1 MNKVLLALVAMA
13 MASVWAVDWPQW
25 RGPERTGYVGEKLE
39 KLPAEPKVNWKKA
52 STEGLSSPVVAAGKV
67 FHFEAENG
75 KEVLRALEAE
85 SGNVLWSAMVDD
97 VMSDTQGPSGPRC
110 TPVVDGDRVYAVSCR
125 GELQCLKVADG
136 KKMWGVNYVK
146 DFGAIF
152 IGEKGTAPGASRHGN
167 DGSPLIVGDRLYACA
182 GGTNGAGVVC
192 LNKKTGA
199 TLWKSQNEQAAYAP
213 PVILKVA
220 GKEQLVCFMSE
231 CALGLNPSD
240 GKLLW
245 RFPIKTAFGRHVTT
259 PVAYE
264 DIVVVAS
271 HQSGMYGIKVTDSG
285 AEQAWVS
292 KPAAMNFSSPVA
304 IGKYLYGLGPKSDVI
319 CVEIPTGK
327 LMWNKTG
334 LLTTS
339 ADKSEAAFLVFEKNI
354 LMLTDGGR
362 LVLFESNP
370 EEYKEVS
377 VAQVCG
383 LNWCNPAY
391 SNGNL
396 YVREGVK
403 TTGQLMSVAI
413 K

>member
-1 MNKVLLALVAMA
+1 MNKCILALLGA
-13 MASVWAVDWPQW
+13 ASVWAGDWPQW
-25 RGPERTGYVGEKLE
+25 RGPARNGHVGEKLE
-39 KLPAEPKVNWKKA
+39 KLPTEPKVNWRKA
-52 STEGLSSPVVAAGKV
+52 SSEGLSSPVVASGKV

-75 KEVLRALEAE
+75 KETLRALNRED
-85 SGNVLWSAMVDD
+85 GKVLWSASIDE

-125 GELQCLKVADG
+125 GELQCLNVMDG
-136 KKMWGVNYVK
+136 KKIWGVNFVK
-146 DFGAIF
+146 DFGASF
-152 IGEKGTAPGASRHGN
+152 IGEKGTAPGASRHGY
-167 DGSPLIVGDRLYACA
+167 DGSPLIVGDRLYVCA

-192 LNKKTGA
+192 LNSKTGA
-199 TLWKSQNEQAAYAP
+199 TIWKSTSEQAGYAA
-213 PVILKVA
+213 PVILKVG

-231 CALGLNPSD
+231 CAMGLNPGD

-259 PVAYE
+259 PVVYE
-264 DIVVVAS
+264 DVVVVSS
-271 HQSGMYGIKVTDSG
+271 HQAGMFGIKVSEAG

-292 KPAAMNFSSPVA
+292 KEAAMNFSSPVA
-304 IGKYLYGLGPKSDVI
+304 IGKYLYGLGPKSDVV

-327 LMWNKTG
+327 MMWKKTG
-334 LLTTS
+334 LLTTG

-362 LVLFESNP
+362 LVLFEANP
-370 EEYKEVS
+370 EEFKELS

-391 SNGNL
+391 SDGDL
-396 YVREGVK
+396 FVREGVK
-403 TTGQLMSVAI
+403 TTGQLMSVSL

>member
-1 MNKVLLALVAMA
+1 
-13 MASVWAVDWPQW
+13 
-25 RGPERTGYVGEKLE
+25 
-39 KLPAEPKVNWKKA
+39 
-52 STEGLSSPVVAAGKV
+52 
-67 FHFEAENG
+67 
-75 KEVLRALEAE
+75 
-85 SGNVLWSAMVDD
+85 

-110 TPVVDGDRVYAVSCR
+110 TPIVDGDRVYAVSCR
-125 GELQCLKVADG
+125 GELQCLNTGDG
-136 KKMWGVNYVK
+136 KKIWGVNYVK
-146 DFGAIF
+146 DFGASF

-192 LNKKTGA
+192 FNKKTGA
-199 TLWKSQNEQAAYAP
+199 VIWKSTSEQAGYAP
-213 PVILKVA
+213 PVILKVS
-220 GKEQLVCFMSE
+220 GKEQLVCFVSE
-231 CALGLNPSD
+231 CVMGLNPRD

-245 RFPIKTAFGRHVTT
+245 RFPIKTAFGRHVST

-264 DIVVVAS
+264 DIVVVSS
-271 HQSGMYGIKVTDSG
+271 HQSGMYGIRVTDSG
-285 AEQAWVS
+285 ADQAWIS

-339 ADKSEAAFLVFEKNI
+339 ADKSEAAFLVFGKNI

-362 LVLFESNP
+362 LVLFEGNP
-370 EEYKEVS
+370 TEYKELS

-391 SNGNL
+391 ADGNL
-396 YVREGVK
+396 YLREGVK
-403 TTGQLMSVAI
+403 TTGQLMSVTI